1 MSKKVWLGAALV
13 LSASAVAG
21 FLYANHQ
28 AEQLMAG
35 HIERSNQQYLQL
47 AEQGD
52 MPPIHMSYSKLS
64 ANIIT
69 SSYKIRDLHIGIAGM
84 GDLVTVGEVELIGL
98 QRDGLPEDG
107 AARLK
112 DLKLAPQAL
121 ASLPKDLADYLA
133 TLLMELSYQY
143 KYKAKTGELT
153 FQQELRVDHHFSL
166 NYRFAL
172 TGVTDL
178 WKFAENIHGLT
189 PEQQQLQS
197 EQPDYLPGLM
207 KKVGVIGIA
216 NGSFEIE
223 NKEFLQQLFDKLAAA
238 QITTDY
244 ASTQQQLSAVL
255 QQNQQI
261 PESIRQPVLNFLQ
274 KPERLKLSFQFQ
286 QPPTFSQMQDGS
298 AMAGI
303 ETAEDFISFA
313 SLSLTANSN

>member
-21 FLYANHQ
+21 FLYANHH

-121 ASLPKDLADYLA
+121 ASVPKDLADYLA

-178 WKFAENIHGLT
+178 WQFAENIHGLT
-189 PEQQQLQS
+189 PEQQQQQS

-207 KKVGVIGIA
+207 KKVGVIGVA

-244 ASTQQQLSAVL
+244 ASTQQQLSAAL
-255 QQNQQI
+255 QHNQQI